1 MDDDAYAEDDFE
13 VSADGAADADDGGE
27 DEVRP
32 PAYGDNTPAIREL
45 RVFAALNKQSMQSH
59 GSEWKREPRAETPR
73 LQMNLRERTK
83 RQTVSRASPRFSS
96 SIPTTNCA
104 SPLGRRSEF
113 LDEARWRDDRGT
125 LQWTFSMEK
134 FRHLKAYTP
143 RMKVLV
149 YGIAIHATDNN
160 NVRRLREHSAQAA
173 NDSVVSF
180 GWFFLDLRTPDLPE
194 KWFKLQNSPFGGEI
208 LISTRFAPFGHES
221 VSMLS
226 PAKASDGLQSHNF
239 DHRRRQFTP
248 SGKRASI
255 PSQKNVPVVAMED
268 GEFLRLGSRR
278 GADVFVISVSL
289 QVAYNLVEVVE
300 TTLGPRKMAP
310 DDHKAGFWLS
320 YSLFDVVV
328 RTDVFHNL
336 DTSEFP
342 PIRDSFRVMSCIEDL
357 HDWCQ
362 QQQTLPIYL
371 CTYNRVLGGVEI
383 PFSTVLEG
391 EMFALAL
398 KTNKPIAGT
407 QAVADGNFPFPSTNG
422 PFIDASVSIQCVR
435 TARSPKPVPTLFS
448 NIVQPTEPMSVS
460 DPAQTET
467 GGDANDLEEKP
478 GADGQLIPTT
488 VGISVYLDQIQLSND
503 AVSQFVGEEG
513 ISLEFRFGNSEIL
526 LVY

>member
-32 PAYGDNTPAIREL
+32 PASPAAVDVHDVEAAAAPVRQRSRAVYDSAVIGSYDDDEYRDGDHGSGDEHGSESDDDRNTRTTKKKQSRKPRVSGQHLLDNSRWTFTIQATRIRALQLPTTLMHVVGYGHSYGDNTPAIREL

-180 GWFFLDLRTPDLPE
+180 GWFFLDLRYVSTE
-194 KWFKLQNSPFGGEI
+194 K
-208 LISTRFAPFGHES
+208 
-221 VSMLS
+221 
-226 PAKASDGLQSHNF
+226 
-239 DHRRRQFTP
+239 
-248 SGKRASI
+248 
-255 PSQKNVPVVAMED
+255 VP
-268 GEFLRLGSRR
+268 
-278 GADVFVISVSL
+278 
-289 QVAYNLVEVVE
+289 
-300 TTLGPRKMAP
+300 
-310 DDHKAGFWLS
+310 
-320 YSLFDVVV
+320 
-328 RTDVFHNL
+328 
-336 DTSEFP
+336 
-342 PIRDSFRVMSCIEDL
+342 
-357 HDWCQ
+357 
-362 QQQTLPIYL
+362 
-371 CTYNRVLGGVEI
+371 
-383 PFSTVLEG
+383 
-391 EMFALAL
+391 
-398 KTNKPIAGT
+398 
-407 QAVADGNFPFPSTNG
+407 
-422 PFIDASVSIQCVR
+422 
-435 TARSPKPVPTLFS
+435 
-448 NIVQPTEPMSVS
+448 
-460 DPAQTET
+460 
-467 GGDANDLEEKP
+467 
-478 GADGQLIPTT
+478 
-488 VGISVYLDQIQLSND
+488 
-503 AVSQFVGEEG
+503 
-513 ISLEFRFGNSEIL
+513 
-526 LVY
+526 